1 VPLYGY
7 RGWSRP
13 RGIAVSKPVSPDLLA
28 SGILPFVIDA
38 GACRKAAIRGRMV
51 RLDGVVD
58 SILDRHQYPPA
69 IAELAA
75 EAMVLASCLSS
86 TMDFD
91 GIFTLQA
98 KGDGA
103 IKTLLADVTSAG
115 AVRGYAAFDDEK
127 GKALEAAPLGCPAP
141 MMDLMGVGHLAF
153 TVDQGKKGRYQGI
166 VPIEA
171 REIKDVA
178 LRYFR
183 DSEQIDTALF
193 LAANMEDNNW
203 QASGLLLQRIPATG
217 GTHDEVLPMSDEEA
231 DIWHTACA
239 LMATLG
245 RDELLANDIEPD
257 ILVHRLFHE
266 LGVSMLPWRV
276 LRDECRCSP
285 DRVEQ
290 VLASLSPEERLEF
303 ADDNHQLTISCEFCK
318 TEWSW
323 YASDT
328 AQG

>member
-1 VPLYGY
+1 MPLYGY

>member
-1 VPLYGY
+1 M
-7 RGWSRP
+7 
-13 RGIAVSKPVSPDLLA
+13 SKPVSPDLLA

-38 GACRKAAIRGRMV
+38 GAGRKAAIRGRMV

-127 GKALEAAPLGCPAP
+127 GKALEAAPLGYPAP

>member
-1 VPLYGY
+1 M
-7 RGWSRP
+7 
-13 RGIAVSKPVSPDLLA
+13 VSKPVSPDLLA

-38 GACRKAAIRGRMV
+38 GVNRKAAIRGRMV

-58 SILDRHQYPPA
+58 SILDRHQYPLA
-69 IAELAA
+69 IGELAA

-98 KGDGA
+98 KGDRFVR
-103 IKTLLADVTSAG
+103 TLLADVTSGG
-115 AVRGYAAFDDEK
+115 AVRGYVSYDDDNANAPDIV
-127 GKALEAAPLGCPAP
+127 ALGRPAP
-141 MMDLMGVGHLAF
+141 IINLMGVGHLAF

-171 REIKDVA
+171 HEIKDVA

-183 DSEQIDTALF
+183 DSEQIDTAL
-193 LAANMEDNNW
+193 LIAANHENRNW

-217 GTHDEVLPMSDEEA
+217 GNHDDILPMGDEEA

-245 RDELLANDIEPD
+245 RDELLAGDVEPD

-266 LGVSMLPWRV
+266 LGVAMLPWRV

-290 VLASLSPEERLEF
+290 VLASLSSEERREF
-303 ADDNHQLTISCEFCK
+303 ADENNQLTISCEFCK

-323 YASDT
+323 DASE
-328 AQG
+328 AG

>member
-1 VPLYGY
+1 
-7 RGWSRP
+7 
-13 RGIAVSKPVSPDLLA
+13 
-28 SGILPFVIDA
+28 
-38 GACRKAAIRGRMV
+38 
-51 RLDGVVD
+51 
-58 SILDRHQYPPA
+58 
-69 IAELAA
+69 
-75 EAMVLASCLSS
+75 
-86 TMDFD
+86 
-91 GIFTLQA
+91 
-98 KGDGA
+98 
-103 IKTLLADVTSAG
+103 VTSAG

>member
-1 VPLYGY
+1 M
-7 RGWSRP
+7 
-13 RGIAVSKPVSPDLLA
+13 A
-28 SGILPFVIDA
+28 SIDAGRAGAQILPFYLA
-38 GACRKAAIRGRMV
+38 GEDGDTALIRGRFASV
-51 RLDGVVD
+51 GVPATQ
-58 SILDRHQYPPA
+58 ILTRHGYPEA
-69 IAELAA
+69 VASLQA
-75 EAMVLASCLSS
+75 EAMAIAACLS
-86 TMDFD
+86 TFMKFD
-91 GIFTLQA
+91 GVFTLQA
-98 KGDGA
+98 KGDGL
-103 IKTLLADVTSAG
+103 IRTLLADVTSGG
-115 AVRGYAAFDDEK
+115 AVRGYASYNDEQAK
-127 GKALEAAPLGCPAP
+127 TPEIAQLGQPAP
-141 MMDLMGVGHLAF
+141 IMDLMGLGHLAF

-193 LAANMEDNNW
+193 LAAQAKDSNW

-217 GTHDEVLPMSDEEA
+217 GNQDEVLPMSYEEA
-231 DIWHTACA
+231 DIWHTACS

-245 RDELLANDIEPD
+245 RDELLATDIEPD
-257 ILVHRLFHE
+257 ILVYRLFHE
-266 LGVSMLPWRV
+266 LGVAMLPWRV

-303 ADDNHQLTISCEFCK
+303 ADVNNQLTISCEFCK

-323 YASDT
+323 DASDT
-328 AQG
+328 ASG

>member
-1 VPLYGY
+1 
-7 RGWSRP
+7 
-13 RGIAVSKPVSPDLLA
+13 VSKPVSPDLLA

-38 GACRKAAIRGRMV
+38 GVGRKAAIRGRMV

-58 SILDRHQYPPA
+58 SIMDRHQYPPA
-69 IAELAA
+69 IAELTA

-98 KGDGA
+98 KGDGL
-103 IKTLLADVTSAG
+103 IRTLLADVTSGG
-115 AVRGYAAFDDEK
+115 AVPGYASYNDEPAK
-127 GKALEAAPLGCPAP
+127 TPEIAQLGQPAP
-141 MMDLMGVGHLAF
+141 IMDLMGLGHLAF

-193 LAANMEDNNW
+193 LAAQAKDSNW

-217 GTHDEVLPMSDEEA
+217 GNQDEVLPMSDEEA
-231 DIWHTACA
+231 DIWHTACS

-245 RDELLANDIEPD
+245 RDELLATDIEPD
-257 ILVHRLFHE
+257 ILVYRLFHE
-266 LGVSMLPWRV
+266 LGVAMLPWRV

-303 ADDNHQLTISCEFCK
+303 ADVNNQLTISCEFCK

-323 YASDT
+323 DASDT
-328 AQG
+328 ASG

>member
-1 VPLYGY
+1 M
-7 RGWSRP
+7 
-13 RGIAVSKPVSPDLLA
+13 SKPVSPDLLA

-38 GACRKAAIRGRMV
+38 GAGRKAAIRGRMV

-127 GKALEAAPLGCPAP
+127 GKALEAATLGCPAP

-239 LMATLG
+239 FMATLG

-318 TEWSW
+318 IEWSW
-323 YASDT
+323 NASDT

>member
-1 VPLYGY
+1 
-7 RGWSRP
+7 
-13 RGIAVSKPVSPDLLA
+13 VSKPVSPDLLA

>member
-1 VPLYGY
+1 M
-7 RGWSRP
+7 
-13 RGIAVSKPVSPDLLA
+13 SKPVSPDLLT

-38 GACRKAAIRGRMV
+38 GAGRKAAIRGRMV

-58 SILDRHQYPPA
+58 SILDRHQYSPA
-69 IAELAA
+69 VGELAA

-98 KGDGA
+98 KGDGY
-103 IKTLLADVTSAG
+103 IQTLLADVTSGG
-115 AVRGYAAFDDEK
+115 AVRSYVSYEDDKAKAADMAK
-127 GKALEAAPLGCPAP
+127 LGRPAP
-141 MMDLMGVGHLAF
+141 MMELMGMGHLAF
-153 TVDQGKKGRYQGI
+153 TVDQGKNGRYQGI

-183 DSEQIDTALF
+183 DSEQIDTALMI
-193 LAANMEDNNW
+193 AANVEDNNW

-217 GTHDEVLPMSDEEA
+217 GNHDEVLPMSDEEA
-231 DIWHTACA
+231 DIWHTACT

-245 RDELLANDIEPD
+245 REELLASDIEPD
-257 ILVHRLFHE
+257 VLVHRLFHE
-266 LGVSMLPWRV
+266 CGVAILPWRV

-290 VLASLSPEERLEF
+290 VLVSLSPK
-303 ADDNHQLTISCEFCK
+303 SG
-318 TEWSW
+318 
-323 YASDT
+323 AS
-328 AQG
+328 